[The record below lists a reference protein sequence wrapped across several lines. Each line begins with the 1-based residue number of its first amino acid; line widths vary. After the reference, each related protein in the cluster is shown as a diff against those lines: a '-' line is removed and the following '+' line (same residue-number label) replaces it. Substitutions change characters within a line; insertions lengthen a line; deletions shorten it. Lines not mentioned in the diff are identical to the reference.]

1 MEVRNADPAE
11 LDSLAALWLEGWR
24 DAHEGI
30 VPKELA
36 RYRTLTS
43 FRQRLAESLSQVRVI
58 GPAGQPLG
66 FSWTKEDELYQL
78 YVSAEARG
86 TGIASALIAD
96 GEQRIADVGIQ
107 VAWLACA
114 IGNERAAKF
123 YEKSGWHRTGVVTSK
138 LPTPDGMFA
147 LEVWRYEKDLSAIA
161 GPPRVGVAH
170 VVLETT
176 RMEESARFMRLIGLR
191 PIFDG
196 PSVSVYEMRGG
207 THLILMHKETVATGD
222 ASFDLMV
229 DDLRAA
235 HERFTSLGLS
245 PSPIQPRP
253 AIDHEVF
260 TINEPAG
267 HRITVFSSHAS
278 NKPL

>member
-1 MEVRNADPAE
+1 MEVRNADPA
-11 LDSLAALWLEGWR
+11 DVDPLAALWLEGWR

-36 RYRTLTS
+36 RYRTLAS
-43 FRQRLAESLSQVRVI
+43 FRERLAESLSQIRVI
-58 GPAGQPLG
+58 GPVGQPLG

-78 YVSAEARG
+78 YVSAAARG
-86 TGIASALIAD
+86 TGIARTLITD
-96 GEQRIADVGIQ
+96 GEQQIAGVGIQ
-107 VAWLACA
+107 AAWLACA

-123 YEKSGWHRTGVVTSK
+123 YEKSGWHRIGVVTSK
-138 LPTPDGMFA
+138 LPTPDGIFS

-170 VVLETT
+170 AVLETD
-176 RMEESARFMRLIGLR
+176 RMEESVRFMRLIGMR

-207 THLILMHKETVATGD
+207 THLILMHKETVSADD

-235 HERFTSLGLS
+235 HARFTALGLS
-245 PSPIQPRP
+245 PSSIEARP

-260 TINEPAG
+260 TLTEPAG
-267 HRITVFSSHAS
+267 HRITIFSSHAS
-278 NKPL
+278 NKPV